1 MPGFTVLGESAATR
15 GYAGTPGVEA
25 ARGCAGAPAVEGA
38 IGVSGGAA
46 AEVALRDAGAGGRAR
61 RATGSSQRCDQKYLQ
76 GEDMTVR

>member
-1 MPGFTVLGESAATR
+1 MPGFTVLGESAAAR

-46 AEVALRDAGAGGRAR
+46 VEVALRDAGAGGRAQ
-61 RATGSSQRCDQKYLQ
+61 RAMGSS
-76 GEDMTVR
+76 

>member
-1 MPGFTVLGESAATR
+1 M
-15 GYAGTPGVEA
+15 PGVEA
-25 ARGCAGAPAVEGA
+25 ARGCAGAPVVEGA

-61 RATGSSQRCDQKYLQ
+61 RATGSSQRYDQKYLQ

>member
-1 MPGFTVLGESAATR
+1 VPGESAAAR
-15 GYAGTPGVEA
+15 GCAGTPGVEA
-25 ARGCAGAPAVEGA
+25 ARGCAGAPVVEGA

-61 RATGSSQRCDQKYLQ
+61 RATGSSQRYNQKYLQ